1 MDIYQKI
8 VKLIDAGASFAVGLV
23 LNAEGST
30 PRKAAVRA
38 VIDETGKIWGTLGG
52 GLVEA
57 EAQRRAVE
65 ACRTKRPIVFDMLLH
80 GANRAADDPICG
92 GAMRILLDPTAAK
105 DRACY
110 ARVAEAIR
118 QRRRGVL
125 LTTLRT
131 TEGTEVTPRWFSAE
145 SISANL
151 PFPGEEEIRA
161 CLAHETPQL
170 FVERSETNDVLTE
183 VLVEPVIPKP
193 HLLIAGG
200 GHVGQAL
207 ALQADLVGFDVTV
220 IDDRPEFTDPS
231 LFPPETAT
239 RCGDIPKEIAALI
252 AWRGR
257 PGLASRRHVSRAS
270 CPRFEGGTPSTRQ
283 GQDALA
289 TVSDTYIVIVTRGHK
304 LDAETLQACIHAPV
318 TYIGMIGSRRKV
330 SLLRENFIQSGLAT
344 EKEFDR
350 VFTPVGLGIGAVTVP
365 EIAASITAELI
376 AVRRKGIVHASSK
389 KAELP

>member
-1 MDIYQKI
+1 MDKAYRRMDIYQKI
-8 VKLIDAGASFAVGLV
+8 VDLIDNDVSCAMGLI
-23 LNAEGST
+23 LSAEGST

-57 EAQRRAVE
+57 EAQRRAVD
-65 ACRTKRPIVFDMLLH
+65 ACKTKRPIVFDVLLH

-92 GAMRILLDPTAAK
+92 GSMRILLDPTAAK
-105 DRACY
+105 DTACY
-110 ARVAEAIR
+110 AQAAEASR
-118 QRRRGVL
+118 QRQRGVL
-125 LTTLRT
+125 LTTART
-131 TEGTEVTPRWFSAE
+131 AAQTEVTSQWFSAE
-145 SISANL
+145 NIPPRLS
-151 PFPGEEEIRA
+151 FPGVENVRA
-161 CLAHETPQL
+161 CLARETPQL
-170 FVERSETNDVLTE
+170 FVERSEASNVSTE

-193 HLLIAGG
+193 LLLIAGG

-231 LFPPETAT
+231 LFPPETT
-239 RCGDIPKEIAALI
+239 TCCGDIPKQITSLST
-252 AWRGR
+252 
-257 PGLASRRHVSRAS
+257 PG
-270 CPRFEGGTPSTRQ
+270 
-283 GQDALA
+283 
-289 TVSDTYIVIVTRGHK
+289 DTYIVIVTRGHK
-304 LDAETLQACIHAPV
+304 LDAQTLEACIHAPV
-318 TYIGMIGSRRKV
+318 AYIGMIGSRRKV

-344 EKEFDR
+344 KEEFDR
-350 VFTPVGLGIGAVTVP
+350 VFTPIGLDIGAVTVP

>member
-231 LFPPETAT
+231 LFPPETT
-239 RCGDIPKEIAALI
+239 TCCGDIPKQITSLST
-252 AWRGR
+252 
-257 PGLASRRHVSRAS
+257 PG
-270 CPRFEGGTPSTRQ
+270 
-283 GQDALA
+283 
-289 TVSDTYIVIVTRGHK
+289 DTYIVIVTRGHK
-304 LDAETLQACIHAPV
+304 LDAQTLEACIHAPV
-318 TYIGMIGSRRKV
+318 AYIGMIGSRRKV

-344 EKEFDR
+344 KEEFDR
-350 VFTPVGLGIGAVTVP
+350 VFTPIGLDIGAVTVP